1 MADAALEARIAA
13 VRAFTRFYTQKIGV
27 LKEGLLQSSFSLTET
42 RVLYELCYRSR
53 PTAAELCRDLGLD
66 PGYLSR
72 ILKGFEDRGL
82 LARTPSKEDG
92 RRTHLALTRHGR
104 EAFAPLDARS
114 RQEVGEMLGRLGE
127 PDQIRL
133 VDSLKTAMDLLGD
146 GAAAP
151 PPFLLRPHRPGDMGW
166 VVHRHGA
173 LYAQEY
179 GWDERFEALVAG
191 VVAKFIDGFD
201 ARRECCW
208 IAERDGEIVGSV
220 FLVRQSQRVA
230 RLRLLLVEPSAR
242 GLGLGRRLVEECLRF
257 ARQAGYR
264 KIVLWTNDVLVAA
277 RRVYEQ
283 AGFRK
288 VKSERHRS
296 FGHDLVGEIWERTL

>member
-1 MADAALEARIAA
+1 MADAVFEQRIAA
-13 VRAFTRFYTQKIGV
+13 VRSFTRFYTQRIGV

-42 RVLYELCYRSR
+42 RVLYELCHRQK
-53 PTAAELCRDLGLD
+53 PTAAELCRELGLD

-72 ILKGFEDRGL
+72 ILKSFEDRGL
-82 LARTPSKEDG
+82 LARTPSKEDA
-92 RRTHLALTRHGR
+92 RRAHLGLTRQGR

-114 RQEVGEMLGRLGE
+114 RQEVGDLLGRLGE
-127 PDQIRL
+127 AEQIRL
-133 VDSLKTAMDLLGD
+133 VESLKTAMDLLG
-146 GAAAP
+146 GAAAVP

-179 GWDERFEALVAG
+179 GWDGRFEALVAG
-191 VVAKFIDGFD
+191 VVAGFIDNFD
-201 ARRECCW
+201 AKRECCW
-208 IAERDGEIVGSV
+208 IAERDGEIIGSV
-220 FLVRQSQRVA
+220 FLVRQSARVA

-242 GLGLGRRLVEECLRF
+242 GLGLGKRLVEECLRF

-283 AGFRK
+283 AGFRL
-288 VKSERHRS
+288 VKSEKHRS
-296 FGHDLVGEIWERTL
+296 FGHDLVGETWERAL